1 MFKCLLLENAMS
13 SLLMGGF
20 LGVGPFIVLQDSEI
34 LIFRYSF
41 MLLLFF
47 LFYFS
52 SIINEHAFF
61 F

>member
-1 MFKCLLLENAMS
+1 MFKSLLLENAMS

-34 LIFRYSF
+34 LIFPYSF

-47 LFYFS
+47 YFIS
-52 SIINEHAFF
+52 LLS
-61 F
+61 